1 MLILRNQVN
10 STFMYDRAQ
19 VCLITTPKQCSHQA
33 RLFTEPDNF
42 RWLEPVFPETAAM
55 EAKRG
60 KTGTHGCFYQ
70 RDLNDFT
77 LSKTREG
84 WFQLWILVLWSQRR
98 FLVINL
104 KRSLIPEEL
113 LRMFPE
119 HLSRFLTL
127 QTQTLLV
134 FTWTWRSPSQRIAF
148 CITHSQTGCTMEPTG
163 NLGHPITLGGSTVQP
178 VHVEC

>member
-1 MLILRNQVN
+1 M
-10 STFMYDRAQ
+10 
-19 VCLITTPKQCSHQA
+19 K
-33 RLFTEPDNF
+33 
-42 RWLEPVFPETAAM
+42 
-55 EAKRG
+55 AKRG

-84 WFQLWILVLWSQRR
+84 WFQLWILVLWSQGR
-98 FLVINL
+98 FLLINL

-127 QTQTLLV
+127 QTQPPLYLL
-134 FTWTWRSPSQRIAF
+134 
-148 CITHSQTGCTMEPTG
+148 E
-163 NLGHPITLGGSTVQP
+163 LGGHLPRVLPSALLILKLAAPWNQLGTAAIP
-178 VHVEC
+178 VLGVGLQCNLCMWSVRSFPLALMRSQVWESKSHKLFGCFIFVLRSRC